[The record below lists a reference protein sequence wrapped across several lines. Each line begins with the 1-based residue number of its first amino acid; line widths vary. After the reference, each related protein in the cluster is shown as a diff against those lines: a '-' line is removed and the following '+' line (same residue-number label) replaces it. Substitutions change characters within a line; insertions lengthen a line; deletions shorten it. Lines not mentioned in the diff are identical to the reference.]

1 MASGRIDR
9 TILFITLSLCMIGIL
24 MVYSSTSISP
34 ETGIQSYYYLKKHLL
49 TFLIGIFLLLFFT
62 NIELRIIRAMTIP
75 LLIFSFLL
83 LMLVFTQLGISAGG
97 ARRWLRL
104 WPTAF
109 QPSELAK
116 LSMVLFLSWYM
127 SGERYLPERF
137 MNPGPPK
144 IVRFLGVSEM
154 IIPLLVMACFQVIF
168 IKQPDFGAFMT
179 LGILTLSMIFLSGM
193 RLRYIASLGVIL
205 IPVIYYLIKE
215 PYRWKRIVAFLDP
228 WSDPT
233 GSGFQLVQSLIAFG
247 SGGLIGV
254 GLGESK
260 QKLLYLPAIHNDFI
274 FALVGEELGLIGASI
289 VVLLFLWLFLRG
301 VSIAKKTKDP
311 FCYYLTSGISLMI
324 AIQAVVNF
332 SVATG
337 LAPTKGLPLPF
348 ISYGGSSLVV
358 NMMAIGILLNISRN
372 SDYILRDEVKK
383 KDLIIEKKKAYVRR
397 LKGRTKKTIDLLGC
411 TKVVKS

>member
-9 TILFITLSLCMIGIL
+9 TILFITLSLSMIGIL
-24 MVYSSTSISP
+24 MVYSSTSVSP
-34 ETGIQSYYYLKKHLL
+34 ETGTQSYYYLKKHLL
-49 TFLIGIFLLLFFT
+49 TLLIGILLLLSFT
-62 NIELRIIRAMTIP
+62 NIELRLIRAMAIP
-75 LLIFSFLL
+75 LLIFSFFL
-83 LMLVFTQLGISAGG
+83 LMLVFTDLGISAGG

-137 MNPGPPK
+137 
-144 IVRFLGVSEM
+144 REM
-154 IIPLLVMACFQVIF
+154 IIPLLVMASFQVIF

-179 LGILTLSMIFLSGM
+179 FGILTLSMIFLSGM
-193 RLRYIASLGVIL
+193 RLKYIASLGIIL
-205 IPVIYYLIKE
+205 IPVVYYLIKE

-228 WSDPT
+228 WSDPA
-233 GSGFQLVQSLIAFG
+233 GSGFQLIQSLIAFG
-247 SGGLIGV
+247 SGGFIGV

-274 FALVGEELGLIGASI
+274 FALIGEELGLIGAYI

-301 VSIAKKTKDP
+301 VSIAKKTKDS
-311 FCYYLTSGISLMI
+311 FSYYLASGISLMI

-372 SDYILRDEVKK
+372 SEYILRDEVKK
-383 KDLIIEKKKAYVRR
+383 KDLIIEKKKAYVRKLR
-397 LKGRTKKTIDLLGC
+397 RGVII
-411 TKVVKS
+411 

>member
-9 TILFITLSLCMIGIL
+9 TILFITLSLSMIGIL
-24 MVYSSTSISP
+24 MVYSSTSVSP
-34 ETGIQSYYYLKKHLL
+34 ETGTQSYYYLKKHLL
-49 TFLIGIFLLLFFT
+49 TFLMGILLLLFFT
-62 NIELRIIRAMTIP
+62 NIELRVIRAMAIP
-75 LLIFSFLL
+75 LLIFSFSL
-83 LMLVFTQLGISAGG
+83 LMLVFTGLGISAGG

-116 LSMVLFLSWYM
+116 FSMVLFLSWYM
-127 SGERYLPERF
+127 SRERYLPDSW
-137 MNPGPPK
+137 K
-144 IVRFLGVSEM
+144 EM
-154 IIPLLVMACFQVIF
+154 IIPVVVMGCFQVIF
-168 IKQPDFGAFMT
+168 IRQPDFGAFMT
-179 LGILTLSMIFLSGM
+179 FGILTLSMIFLSGM
-193 RLRYIASLGVIL
+193 RLKYIASLGVIL

-233 GSGFQLVQSLIAFG
+233 GSGFQLIQSLIAFG

-274 FALVGEELGLIGASI
+274 FALVGEELGLIGAYI

-311 FCYYLTSGISLMI
+311 FSYYLASGISLMI
-324 AIQAVVNF
+324 AIEAVVNF

-358 NMMAIGILLNISRN
+358 NMIAIGLLLNISRN
-372 SDYILRDEVKK
+372 SEYILRDGVKK
-383 KDLIIEKKKAYVRR
+383 MELIIEKKKAYVRKLR
-397 LKGRTKKTIDLLGC
+397 GL
-411 TKVVKS
+411 SS

>member
-9 TILFITLSLCMIGIL
+9 TILFITLSLSMIGIL
-24 MVYSSTSISP
+24 MVYSSTSVSP
-34 ETGIQSYYYLKKHLL
+34 ETGTQSYYYLKKHLL
-49 TFLIGIFLLLFFT
+49 TFLIGILLLLFFT
-62 NIELRIIRAMTIP
+62 NIELRVIRAMAIP
-75 LLIFSFLL
+75 LLIFSFFLL
-83 LMLVFTQLGISAGG
+83 ILVFTGLGISAGG

-137 MNPGPPK
+137 
-144 IVRFLGVSEM
+144 REM
-154 IIPLLVMACFQVIF
+154 IIPLLVMASFQVIF

-179 LGILTLSMIFLSGM
+179 FGILTLSMIFLSGM
-193 RLRYIASLGVIL
+193 RLKYIASLGVIL

-228 WSDPT
+228 WSDQA
-233 GSGFQLVQSLIAFG
+233 GSGFQLIQSLIAFG
-247 SGGLIGV
+247 SGGLTGV

-274 FALVGEELGLIGASI
+274 FALVGEELGLIGVYI

-301 VSIAKKTKDP
+301 VSIAKKTKDS
-311 FCYYLTSGISLMI
+311 FSYYLASGISLMI
-324 AIQAVVNF
+324 AIQALVNF

-358 NMMAIGILLNISRN
+358 NMMAVGILLNISRN
-372 SDYILRDEVKK
+372 SEYILRDEVKK
-383 KDLIIEKKKAYVRR
+383 KDLIIEKKKAYVRKLR
-397 LKGRTKKTIDLLGC
+397 KGVITL
-411 TKVVKS
+411 